1 MILSR
6 PDQLTSI
13 PRKIVSLVPSQT
25 ALLHHFGLANEV
37 VGITKFCIHPESWRA
52 GKTIIGGT
60 KNIHIDKIIAMQPD
74 LVIANREENVKEQ
87 VEKLAEHMPVW
98 VTDVNDLPGALE
110 MINDL
115 GILTGKTDEANLLIE
130 TISDR
135 FHQLNNTTPIPTA
148 YLIWR
153 NPYMTV
159 GNDTFIHDMLSRSGF
174 SNVFG
179 HLSRYPELDMEALK
193 KSGCKVLLLSSEPYP
208 FSEKHIDEIAEQL
221 PGVKVMLADG
231 EMFSWYGSHL
241 LEAPDY
247 FKKLYIECLNT

>member
-6 PDQLTSI
+6 PDQLTSF

-25 ALLHHFGLANEV
+25 ALLHHFGLENEV
-37 VGITKFCIHPESWRA
+37 LGITKFCIHPQTWRSS
-52 GKTIIGGT
+52 KTIIGGT
-60 KNIHIDKIIAMQPD
+60 KNLHIDKITSLQPD
-74 LVIANREENVKEQ
+74 LVIANKEENIREQ
-87 VEKLAEHMPVW
+87 VEKLAEEIPVW
-98 VTDVNDLPGALE
+98 VTDVNDLPGALQ
-110 MINDL
+110 MIDDL
-115 GILTGKTDEANLLIE
+115 GRLTGKTDKANLLIE
-130 TISDR
+130 SIHDR
-135 FHQLNNTTPIPTA
+135 FNQLNITIPIPTA

-179 HLSRYPELDMEALK
+179 QLSRYPEIDLVTLK
-193 KSGCKVLLLSSEPYP
+193 ASGCKVLLLSSEPYP
-208 FSEKHIDEIAEQL
+208 FSEKHMDEFAEQL

-241 LEAPDY
+241 LQAPDY